1 MMCLLTLHAT
11 LNGTVIRNESILH
24 QTIDSES
31 LPSAEEYERMLTD
44 FASFDTNDPSDK
56 YDITSQHKLGI
67 GGFAKVFKVIRK
79 TDGLQCALKFI
90 ETKSN
95 KEYTMMRNE
104 VALMNKFR
112 DDEIVLEIFD
122 QYDFR
127 KRLWIF
133 VELMEDAITPIISN
147 LKTNYNELSCKW
159 ILKQVLLGLKA
170 LHSRHVIH
178 RDIKSDNILADAD
191 GNVKLADFGYSAQL
205 TTEREQRSSRVG
217 TVCWMAPELIQ
228 R

>member
-1 MMCLLTLHAT
+1 
-11 LNGTVIRNESILH
+11 
-24 QTIDSES
+24 
-31 LPSAEEYERMLTD
+31 
-44 FASFDTNDPSDK
+44 
-56 YDITSQHKLGI
+56 
-67 GGFAKVFKVIRK
+67 
-79 TDGLQCALKFI
+79 
-90 ETKSN
+90 
-95 KEYTMMRNE
+95 MRNE

-178 RDIKSDNILADAD
+178 RDIKSDNILADAE

-228 R
+228 RQKKYNAKVDIWSTGIFAYELTNGDPPYIEQNQQTIILNIVKQDPPPIASKWSAEFQSFVSACLVKDPDHRPSAAQLL